1 MVLSEKEKFRF
12 QLMVVNDV
20 IGYRG
25 VILIYDE
32 YAGLGVNLMGGA
44 AVYNL
49 LDYDFPSQLTKSLV
63 ARGMNTPNPAGNFT
77 DLVDGCPLL
86 AEKIFGVF
94 SIEDFKV
101 AYPDIA
107 EAPNLIVQKFLR
119 PNDIAEL
126 DTRIIRSWESENN
139 LTLNDVDASE
149 LMQAKDIHFGGAALD
164 EFTLD
169 RASNFLQAT
178 NLFLKTI
185 SNG

>member
-1 MVLSEKEKFRF
+1 MVLSEKDKFRF

-20 IGYRG
+20 VGYRG

-49 LDYDFPSQLTKSLV
+49 LDYNFPSQLTKSLV
-63 ARGMNTPNPAGNFT
+63 ARKIYSTPAVNF
-77 DLVDGCPLL
+77 DYLIDGSPLL
-86 AEKIFGVF
+86 AEKIFGVS

-101 AYPDIA
+101 AYPDIGD
-107 EAPNLIVQKFLR
+107 APNLILNQFLTS
-119 PNDIAEL
+119 NDIAEL
-126 DTRIIRSWESENN
+126 DSRIIRSWESDNN
-139 LTLNDVDASE
+139 LTLKDVDASD